1 MVNTIKETK
10 DQFKKQGK
18 FHTPIEVARRV
29 KDTYLSEKSNPR
41 NVYDPTLGI
50 GTLLSVYDDNIPKY
64 GQEIDKEA
72 YTQAKENLKNF
83 TGVLGDTLKAPE
95 FTDIKFEVIYA
106 NPPFSINWE
115 EKMDWRFEK
124 CGVLAPKSKADWAFN
139 LHIIEYLADDGIALV
154 INFPGILYRGNRE
167 QKIRK
172 WIVEQNYIDKIIQF
186 PANEFTDT
194 AIATVGIV
202 YRKDKKNT
210 DIEFIDE
217 INNIRKMVTLEE
229 IIKNDYKLSVSTYI
243 QKEEKKEEIDILEL
257 EKEILK
263 ITFSNIEKRIKGDR
277 QNIELTE
284 GLFTQKQ
291 NEKRKEEYNTYL
303 VDIVN
308 LCKENIFEIS

>member
-1 MVNTIKETK
+1 
-10 DQFKKQGK
+10 
-18 FHTPIEVARRV
+18 
-29 KDTYLSEKSNPR
+29 
-41 NVYDPTLGI
+41 
-50 GTLLSVYDDNIPKY
+50 
-64 GQEIDKEA
+64 
-72 YTQAKENLKNF
+72 
-83 TGVLGDTLKAPE
+83 
-95 FTDIKFEVIYA
+95 
-106 NPPFSINWE
+106 
-115 EKMDWRFEK
+115 MDWRFEK